1 MGKDCVPAVNIA
13 SWTIGPKIAAHV
25 IVEAVWPTLRVST
38 TGNRWEKR
46 KEHSASD
53 RVSWSCAHGSNLL
66 GRVTYIQLLLC
77 FFFSHGQSM
86 IFDEFLVSR
95 LPGLTKWEM
104 GLGRPRVQTPHAP
117 PMSWILSYLV
127 CHSMS
132 SGFYLSFHIVSCPGL
147 SWTLCIDSS
156 SCVYFRRLYPA
167 NTMVTMVAVHSNC
180 LSRSQQISA
189 DLSRS
194 QQLAFRI
201 IFKPTAWTAS
211 EEETKREVWPQIAR
225 TSVPFCAILRLL
237 MSI

>member
-180 LSRSQQISA
+180 LSRSQQTSA
-189 DLSRS
+189 DLSS
-194 QQLAFRI
+194 LPSGSFSNQQRGPPVR
-201 IFKPTAWTAS
+201 K
-211 EEETKREVWPQIAR
+211 KRNAKSGLR
-225 TSVPFCAILRLL
+225 LRGHLCLSVPFCVCWWVFKDI
-237 MSI
+237 